1 MKVKFK
7 YTKFQKI
14 FLPLICKSEQ
24 STKHWWCVFSL
35 IYLFYKIR
43 NGIKFF
49 KIIKS
54 FYDVK
59 RKVLS
64 KLMLYFY
71 GIDVLFLRKIHCFPL
86 WFHKSWKRTV
96 SVALGIQKTKRK
108 RKREKPQILKL
119 SIKLV
124 QEFPW
129 HCFPGGNQ
137 SPITRIWMG
146 THCWSCCGK
155 GGGPSLAQR
164 SGTSRSCNSPS
175 CWTWPGLC

>member
-1 MKVKFK
+1 MCFLFDLSFLQDKKQNKVS
-7 YTKFQKI
+7 Q
-14 FLPLICKSEQ
+14 
-24 STKHWWCVFSL
+24 
-35 IYLFYKIR
+35 
-43 NGIKFF
+43 
-49 KIIKS
+49 KS

-64 KLMLYFY
+64 KLILYFY
-71 GIDVLFLRKIHCFPL
+71 GINLLFLRKLHCFPL

-108 RKREKPQILKL
+108 REKPEILKL

-137 SPITRIWMG
+137 SPITRVWMG
-146 THCWSCCGK
+146 THCWSCLGRV
-155 GGGPSLAQR
+155 GVPAWLRGLEPAEAATPLPVGPGQVCVRCAGVWLPNPPR
-164 SGTSRSCNSPS
+164 
-175 CWTWPGLC
+175 PGLKQMKDLII